1 MKPFQSQIRLHK
13 WTVDEAQRRLGE
25 LIRLADRLRQDLAD
39 LEAEAIREQAA
50 ALQSLEASMTYG
62 AYAARVIERREKL
75 NRSIVE
81 VDGQVEQARE
91 ALKDAFAELKKF
103 ELAAEAAEERA
114 RKKRDA
120 REQTTLDEVAIGIFR
135 GQTK

>member
-25 LIRLADRLRQDLAD
+25 LIRLADRLRQDLVD

-62 AYAARVIERREKL
+62 AYAERVIERRQKL

-135 GQTK
+135 GQNK

>member
-25 LIRLADRLRQDLAD
+25 LMRLADRLRQDLAD
-39 LEAEAIREQAA
+39 LEAEAIREQALA
-50 ALQSLEASMTYG
+50 AQSLEWGMTYG
-62 AYAARVIERREKL
+62 AYAARVVERREKL

-81 VDGQVEQARE
+81 VDGQVEQARD

-114 RKKRDA
+114 KKKRDQ

-135 GQTK
+135 GQNK

>member
-13 WTVDEAQRRLGE
+13 WTVDEAQRQLSE
-25 LIRLADRLRQDLAD
+25 LMRLADRLRQDLAD
-39 LEAEAIREQAA
+39 LEAEAVREQQAA
-50 ALQSLEASMTYG
+50 AQSLEASMTYG
-62 AYAARVIERREKL
+62 AYAERLVERREKL
-75 NRSIVE
+75 NRSIAEVE
-81 VDGQVEQARE
+81 GQIEQARD

-120 REQTTLDEVAIGIFR
+120 REQATLDEVALGIFR
-135 GQTK
+135 RQAK